1 MTSKSINSVTIVEK
15 IINSIREAIK
25 DGRLVAGQRLIVADI
40 SDEFGVSFGPVREA
54 IRRLAGEGYLE
65 FIPHKGASVK
75 AFGEKEI
82 REFFQTREAIEGFV
96 AKLAAENI
104 TRLDYADR
112 MQQCQIQLHKL
123 VVDGTT
129 KESTDIRQYFHDLLY
144 EIAGNSLLKE
154 AGLRL
159 TYPLQRICFNDVSG
173 KDHTQDSLAEH
184 NEIIDAILAGE
195 GCRAE
200 RKMRTH
206 LRNRSIAI
214 CEILDGLNHNN
225 NNVA

>member
-1 MTSKSINSVTIVEK
+1 MISKSINSVTIVEQ
-15 IINSIREAIK
+15 IINAIRNAIK
-25 DGRLVAGQRLIVADI
+25 DGRLIAGQRLIVAEM
-40 SDEFGVSFGPVREA
+40 SKEFNVSFGPVREA

-96 AKLAAENI
+96 AKLTAENI
-104 TRLDYADR
+104 ARSDFSER
-112 MQQCQIQLHKL
+112 MKECQIQLHKL
-123 VVDGTT
+123 MVDGTL
-129 KESTDIRQYFHDLLY
+129 KESTDVRQYFHDLLY
-144 EIAGNSLLKE
+144 EIAGNSMLKE

-159 TYPLQRICFNDVSG
+159 TYPLQRIYFNEVTG
-173 KDHTQDSLAEH
+173 KSHTEDSLKEH
-184 NEIIDAILAGE
+184 SEIIDAILAGE

-206 LRNRSIAI
+206 LRNRSMAA
-214 CEILDGLNHNN
+214 CEVLDELNQKSND
-225 NNVA
+225 VA

>member
-1 MTSKSINSVTIVEK
+1 MSSKSINSVTIVEQV
-15 IINSIREAIK
+15 INSIREAIK
-25 DGRLVAGQRLIVADI
+25 DGRLIAGQRLIVADI
-40 SDEFGVSFGPVREA
+40 SKEFSVSFGPVREA

-82 REFFQTREAIEGFV
+82 RDFFQTREAIEGFV

-104 TRLDYADR
+104 GRSDYSDR
-112 MQQCQIQLHKL
+112 MKECRIQLHKL

-159 TYPLQRICFNDVSG
+159 TYPLQRIYFNEVTS
-173 KDHTQDSLAEH
+173 KSHTQDSLEEH
-184 NEIIDAILAGE
+184 NKIIDAILAGE
-195 GCRAE
+195 GCQAE
-200 RKMRTH
+200 RKMRIH
-206 LRNRSIAI
+206 LRNRSIAT
-214 CEILDGLNHNN
+214 CEVLDELNQKNN
-225 NNVA
+225 DVA